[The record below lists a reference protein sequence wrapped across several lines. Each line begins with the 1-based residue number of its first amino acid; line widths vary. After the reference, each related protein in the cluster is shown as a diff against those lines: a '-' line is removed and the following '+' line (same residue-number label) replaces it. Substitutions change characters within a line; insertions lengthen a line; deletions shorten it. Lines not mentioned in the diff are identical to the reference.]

1 MPKVKL
7 NQKQVDPLSEKLRG
21 RIRCMDMT
29 YKDVGFPVMSECT
42 LARRLKNPDMFTIK
56 ELKHL
61 SRTLNIPADEMRSY
75 IKF

>member
-21 RIRCMDMT
+21 RIRCLDMT

-42 LARRLKNPDMFTIK
+42 LARRLKTQICLPSK
-56 ELKHL
+56 
-61 SRTLNIPADEMRSY
+61 S
-75 IKF
+75 